1 MARGGSNPPFRT
13 NTPAESSDSVSALRR
28 IISGDSSHTEFSTV
42 SHLSSFH
49 AVQFR
54 GISGLR
60 LGTLAQVNVLT
71 GANGIGKTSVAEAIW
86 LFNGRFGA
94 PLLWNQHVQRST
106 HAATDPLARL
116 GNGAVELA
124 GEERGIVHRWKATFG
139 PLPTAGTEQTERT
152 RQDNGSPVTE
162 GAVGDPSQLRHSIRG
177 QLRVWLDGQAFD
189 GQHLPMPVSAGSA
202 VLVPIL
208 QGSSDRPSA
217 IIHLPLSAMDVEKE
231 TINGFS
237 ALVEQG
243 QKKNLKQALRVIL
256 PLLDDVEVITSPDG
270 EPFILATTLGGDRL
284 PLQALGGGMTRL
296 FRLFVSFHK
305 VKGGIVIVDEIEN
318 GLHYEV
324 LAELW
329 RRCRTMTETYD
340 VQLFATTH
348 SRECLLAAVDAFDD
362 QPNALAIHSLYQK
375 KGVSGVH
382 ALRPLAPQRAEEDRL
397 EEEILFL
404 PAEAVVPLFQ
414 SGTWIGRTAN
424 RAPQRHRPRV
434 ASPHRRRGRRPQ
446 RHGVLQTP
454 GNLTQRE
461 LRCAASACDRHR
473 QRADLRALER
483 RDRPALVARG

>member
-1 MARGGSNPPFRT
+1 MMAGGGT
-13 NTPAESSDSVSALRR
+13 YA
-28 IISGDSSHTEFSTV
+28 EFSTV

-49 AVQFR
+49 AIQFR

-60 LGTLAQVNVLT
+60 LDMLAQVNLIT
-71 GANGIGKTSVAEAIW
+71 GSNGVGKTSVAEAIW

-94 PLLWNQHVQRST
+94 PSLWNQHVQRST
-106 HAATDPLARL
+106 HATTDPLARL

-139 PLPTAGTEQTERT
+139 PIPTAGTEQTERT

-162 GAVGDPSQLRHSIRG
+162 RDPSQLPHLIKG

-189 GQHLPMPVSAGSA
+189 GQHLPMPVSASSA

-208 QGSSDRPSA
+208 QGPSDRPSA

-243 QKKNLKQALRVIL
+243 QKKNLKQALQVIL

-305 VKGGIVIVDEIEN
+305 VRGGIVIVDEIEN

-340 VQLFATTH
+340 VQVFATTH
-348 SRECLLAAVDAFDD
+348 SRECLLAAMDAFRD
-362 QPNALAIHSLYQK
+362 QPDALAVHSLYRK
-375 KGVSGVH
+375 KGTPDVQASTYAGETLQAVRD
-382 ALRPLAPQRAEEDRL
+382 LDL
-397 EEEILFL
+397 E
-404 PAEAVVPLFQ
+404 V
-414 SGTWIGRTAN
+414 R
-424 RAPQRHRPRV
+424 
-434 ASPHRRRGRRPQ
+434 
-446 RHGVLQTP
+446 
-454 GNLTQRE
+454 
-461 LRCAASACDRHR
+461 
-473 QRADLRALER
+473 
-483 RDRPALVARG
+483 